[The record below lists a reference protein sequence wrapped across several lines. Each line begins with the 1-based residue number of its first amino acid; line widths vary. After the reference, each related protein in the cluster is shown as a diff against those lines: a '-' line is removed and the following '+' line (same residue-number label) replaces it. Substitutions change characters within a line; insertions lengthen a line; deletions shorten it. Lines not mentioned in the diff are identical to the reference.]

1 MNADLFGVIAV
12 VGFGLAVVFAV
23 AAAAYGVTHHVREV
37 RDELTGRAAA
47 RAIEELRS
55 GHRAM
60 SAAASAASGGRVPG
74 VQSGSLQVR
83 HGATSI
89 PLTAEAPTAVRE
101 SKAALS
107 DDGAEG
113 DSSEAGTTLLG
124 AIGKKGVSESGTA
137 AEEGTSELGTTLLA
151 GKGSAPASEAGTTLL
166 GAEEPATASEEHT
179 TLLQGLVSAQGEPAS
194 EFVTAR
200 LGKKEGE

>member
-60 SAAASAASGGRVPG
+60 GAPVSAEPGGRAPG

-101 SKAALS
+101 SKAALG

-124 AIGKKGVSESGTA
+124 AIAK
-137 AEEGTSELGTTLLA
+137 EGASELGTTLLA
-151 GKGSAPASEAGTTLL
+151 GKGSAPVSEAGTTLL
-166 GAEEPATASEEHT
+166 GADEPATASEEHT
-179 TLLQGLVSAQGEPAS
+179 TLLQGLASAQGEPAS

>member
-60 SAAASAASGGRVPG
+60 GAPVSAAPGGRAPG

-101 SKAALS
+101 SKAALG

-124 AIGKKGVSESGTA
+124 AIAK
-137 AEEGTSELGTTLLA
+137 EGASELGTTLLA
-151 GKGSAPASEAGTTLL
+151 GKGSAPVSEAGTTLL
-166 GAEEPATASEEHT
+166 GAC
-179 TLLQGLVSAQGEPAS
+179 
-194 EFVTAR
+194 R
-200 LGKKEGE
+200 

>member
-60 SAAASAASGGRVPG
+60 GAPVSAAPGGRAPG

-101 SKAALS
+101 SKAALG

-124 AIGKKGVSESGTA
+124 AIAK
-137 AEEGTSELGTTLLA
+137 EGASELGTTLLA
-151 GKGSAPASEAGTTLL
+151 GKGSAPVSEAGTTLL
-166 GAEEPATASEEHT
+166 GADEPATASEEHT
-179 TLLQGLVSAQGEPAS
+179 TLLQGLASAQGEPAS

>member
-60 SAAASAASGGRVPG
+60 GAPVSAAPGGRAPG

-101 SKAALS
+101 SKAALG

-124 AIGKKGVSESGTA
+124 AITK
-137 AEEGTSELGTTLLA
+137 EGASELGTTLLA
-151 GKGSAPASEAGTTLL
+151 GKGSAPVSEAGTTLL
-166 GAEEPATASEEHT
+166 GADEPATASEEHT
-179 TLLQGLVSAQGEPAS
+179 TLLQGLASAQGEPAS

>member
-60 SAAASAASGGRVPG
+60 GAPVSAAPGGRAPG

-101 SKAALS
+101 SKAALG

-113 DSSEAGTTLLG
+113 DSSEVGTTLLG
-124 AIGKKGVSESGTA
+124 AIAK
-137 AEEGTSELGTTLLA
+137 EGASELGTTLLA
-151 GKGSAPASEAGTTLL
+151 GKGSAPVSEAGTTLL
-166 GAEEPATASEEHT
+166 GADEPATASEEHT
-179 TLLQGLVSAQGEPAS
+179 TLLQGLASAQGEPAS

>member
-60 SAAASAASGGRVPG
+60 GAPVSAAPGGRAPG

-101 SKAALS
+101 SKAALG

-124 AIGKKGVSESGTA
+124 AIAKEGV
-137 AEEGTSELGTTLLA
+137 SELGTTLLA

-179 TLLQGLVSAQGEPAS
+179 TLLQGLASAQGEPAS
-194 EFVTAR
+194 EFVTTR

>member
-37 RDELTGRAAA
+37 RDELTGRAVA

-60 SAAASAASGGRVPG
+60 GAPVSAAPGGRAPG

-101 SKAALS
+101 SKAALG

-124 AIGKKGVSESGTA
+124 AIAK
-137 AEEGTSELGTTLLA
+137 EGASELGTTLLA
-151 GKGSAPASEAGTTLL
+151 GKGSAPVSEAGTTLL
-166 GAEEPATASEEHT
+166 GADEPATASEEHT
-179 TLLQGLVSAQGEPAS
+179 TLLQGLASAQGEPAS

>member
-60 SAAASAASGGRVPG
+60 GAPVSAAPGCRAPG

-101 SKAALS
+101 SKAALG

-124 AIGKKGVSESGTA
+124 AIAK
-137 AEEGTSELGTTLLA
+137 EGASELGTTLLA
-151 GKGSAPASEAGTTLL
+151 GKGSAPVSEAGTTLL
-166 GAEEPATASEEHT
+166 GADEPATASEERT
-179 TLLQGLVSAQGEPAS
+179 TLLQGLASAQGEPAS

>member
-60 SAAASAASGGRVPG
+60 GAPVSAAPGGRAPG

-101 SKAALS
+101 SKAALG

-113 DSSEAGTTLLG
+113 DSSEAGTTLL
-124 AIGKKGVSESGTA
+124 
-137 AEEGTSELGTTLLA
+137 A
-151 GKGSAPASEAGTTLL
+151 GKGSAPVSEAGTTLL
-166 GAEEPATASEEHT
+166 GADEPATASEEHT
-179 TLLQGLVSAQGEPAS
+179 TLLQGLASAQGEPAS